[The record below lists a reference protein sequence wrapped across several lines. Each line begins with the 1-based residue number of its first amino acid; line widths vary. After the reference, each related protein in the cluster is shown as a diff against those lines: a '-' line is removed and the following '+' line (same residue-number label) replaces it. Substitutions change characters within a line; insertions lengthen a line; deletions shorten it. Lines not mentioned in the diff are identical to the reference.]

1 MTVSE
6 SFNTSPRPPLPSCPI
21 PPVTTHRCLI
31 PSPPA
36 SRRTELPPTALWKNL
51 WRTNNLEQYR
61 GHAAAQDGVEEAKG
75 EDDVA
80 EGAQAAEGANGTNA
94 NTASFRYPKVLI
106 TVRSELLSSEP
117 NYRSNFV
124 PLEGQNK
131 DKDEEREAINY
142 LYELRFV
149 PFGDKREQ
157 YQSQVG

>member
-1 MTVSE
+1 M
-6 SFNTSPRPPLPSCPI
+6 
-21 PPVTTHRCLI
+21 
-31 PSPPA
+31 
-36 SRRTELPPTALWKNL
+36 
-51 WRTNNLEQYR
+51 
-61 GHAAAQDGVEEAKG
+61 EEAKG